1 MMKIEDL
8 LAKQEIRER
17 IVIYCR
23 AIDRC
28 DRNLL
33 ESVFHDD
40 AMHDHGPYKGP
51 SRQFC
56 DFALELLA
64 RLEYTTHQASNILI
78 HMVDDNNALSETY
91 FNAYHR
97 IKAGVEEPAF
107 PDHDLSQDEDV
118 WIAGRYI
125 DHFQRRD
132 GEWKIAKR
140 CGIHDWVRWAP
151 ARDRGF
157 SHSPANER
165 GQRFPDDRSYH
176 LAIGEK
182 PYALMQQD
190 N

>member
-1 MMKIEDL
+1 MKMEEL

-17 IVIYCR
+17 ILTYCR

-28 DRNLL
+28 DRTLL

-64 RLEYTTHQASNILI
+64 RLEYTAHQASNILI
-78 HMVDDNNALSETY
+78 RMVDEQNALSETY

-107 PDHDLSQDEDV
+107 PDHDLDQDEDV

-132 GEWKIAKR
+132 GVWKIAKR

-151 ARDRGF
+151 ADDRGF
-157 SHSPANER
+157 GQSPANER

-176 LAIGEK
+176 LAIGDRQYE
-182 PYALMQQD
+182 LIQQQS
-190 N
+190 